1 MQQMPSNDVLL
12 QQANPA
18 TLSSALPEAIQH
30 TTWKQSVPIGQV
42 QVGEVTAQPET
53 SPPGVQTSP
62 PAGAQTPLTNSC
74 PAGQVTVPPA
84 RWHRLG
90 LKHQL
95 LPLAKTQQL
104 QPVVPAQTPGSLAHR
119 RFGQVWAAAGA
130 RRSPSTPSVPATK
143 PVSTRRRLVPVA
155 SARVMSSNRCLSTS
169 TNCSRCTRRPMAP
182 LKRPLREG
190 ARRAMARRP
199 SNPTRSAGHDPTP
212 MHTKRSRRIPCRH
225 DTGADRSC
233 QFPGRFS
240 IFRSKYLSKR
250 RSAITPHSPTTISP

>member
-182 LKRPLREG
+182 LKRPLGEARGGPWRG
-190 ARRAMARRP
+190 ARATLRGARGTTRPRCTPSVRAGSR
-199 SNPTRSAGHDPTP
+199 AGT
-212 MHTKRSRRIPCRH
+212 IQAL
-225 DTGADRSC
+225 TGRVNSPADSLYSG
-233 QFPGRFS
+233 QN
-240 IFRSKYLSKR
+240 
-250 RSAITPHSPTTISP
+250 T